1 MDNNRQKLALILL
14 KKYVISYFKFRIP
27 NLGGKKIVGTLG

>member
-14 KKYVISYFKFRIP
+14 KNYVIPYFKFRVP
-27 NLGGKKIVGTLG
+27 NLGGKKIVGTPG